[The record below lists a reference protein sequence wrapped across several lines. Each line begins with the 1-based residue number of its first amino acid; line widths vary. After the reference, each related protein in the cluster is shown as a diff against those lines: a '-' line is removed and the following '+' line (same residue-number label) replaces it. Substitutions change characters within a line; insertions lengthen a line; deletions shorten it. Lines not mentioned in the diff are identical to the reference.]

1 VVKLDLYSDNN
12 LSTNRF
18 SMVLLTFVD
27 NDCFCCYLYNWF
39 YSEINFYSI

>member
-1 VVKLDLYSDNN
+1 LTYKVITTYQQIDY
-12 LSTNRF
+12 

-27 NDCFCCYLYNWF
+27 NNCFCCYLFNWF